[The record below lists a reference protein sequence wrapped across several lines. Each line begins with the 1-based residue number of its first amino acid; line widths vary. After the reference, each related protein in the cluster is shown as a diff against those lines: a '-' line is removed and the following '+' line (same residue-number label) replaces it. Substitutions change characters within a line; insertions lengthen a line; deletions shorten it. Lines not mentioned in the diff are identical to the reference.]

1 MPNKGVDVE
10 RSNWLADAD
19 LDAAIWHLND
29 SHAGESLL
37 MVRRLG
43 GQPQASAAWVG
54 GIDQD
59 GIDFL
64 AEVDGAPMVIRLPWE
79 QRAHAYCEL
88 RRELNRLY
96 ERACRHGG

>member
-1 MPNKGVDVE
+1 VE
-10 RSNWLADAD
+10 RSSWLVDAD

-29 SHAGESLL
+29 SHADESLL

-43 GQPQASAAWVG
+43 GQPRARAAWVG
-54 GIDQD
+54 DIGQD

-64 AEVDGAPMVIRLPWE
+64 AEVNGSPMVIRLHWE
-79 QRAHAYCEL
+79 TRAHAFCDL

-96 ERACRHGG
+96 EQACRHSG